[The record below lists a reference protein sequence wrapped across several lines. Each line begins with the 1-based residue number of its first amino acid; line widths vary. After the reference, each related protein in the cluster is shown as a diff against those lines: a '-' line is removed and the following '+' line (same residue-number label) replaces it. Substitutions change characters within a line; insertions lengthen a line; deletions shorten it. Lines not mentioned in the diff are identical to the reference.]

1 MRLDRGGG
9 TALWRQIAAHLEGD
23 VTSGALAPGMR
34 LPAETELAARF
45 GVNRHT
51 LRRAMEALAAAGLV
65 RVEQGRGSFVDEGV
79 LDYPLG
85 PRTRFSEIIRAQH
98 REPGGRLLR
107 LEEADPEPR
116 IAEALQLRRGAKVV
130 VAERLALADGRPV
143 LLGTH
148 HFPLARFPRML
159 SILRADPSITG
170 ALVACGVPDY
180 VRRSTRITARLP
192 TGAEAAALAQPRQIP
207 VLVTEALNVDPD
219 GRPVDATITRYAAG
233 RAQLVVEST

>member
-9 TALWRQIAAHLEGD
+9 TALWRQIAAQLEGD
-23 VTSGALAPGMR
+23 FTSGAFPPGTR
-34 LPAETELAARF
+34 LPAEADLAARF

-51 LRRAMEALAAAGLV
+51 LRRAMEALEATGLV

-107 LEEADPEPR
+107 LEEIEPEPR
-116 IAEALQLRRGAKVV
+116 VAELLELRRGARVV
-130 VAERLALADGRPV
+130 LAERLALADGRPV
-143 LLGTH
+143 LLGAH
-148 HFPLARFPRML
+148 HFPAARFPGL
-159 SILRADPSITG
+159 IEILRQDSSITA
-170 ALVACGVPDY
+170 ALAACGVPDY
-180 VRRSTRITARLP
+180 RRRATRITARLP
-192 TGAEAAALAQPRQIP
+192 TGEEAAALSQSRQLP
-207 VLVTEALNVDPD
+207 VLVSEALNVDAY

-233 RAQLVVEST
+233 RAQLVVENP